1 MKVNVKGK
9 TRSNALKHLWLSGE
23 TE

>member
-1 MKVNVKGK
+1 MKVNLKGK
-9 TRSNALKHLWLSGE
+9 TRSNALKHVWLSGE